1 MKKGILIFGVFFLF
15 LIQSKAQDST
25 AVAITLTLQQCV
37 EAAIKNNLDV
47 RQSDYGAQRDK
58 ANWQLAKGS
67 VLPFLSGDISHGR
80 QGGRNLNPYTNSY
93 NNQSSNFATYN
104 INGSLNIFNGLNI
117 QNTIRQYKLE
127 YEAGKLDLQ
136 QQRDYVTINVIL
148 AYLSV
153 LNNQDQ
159 LTLAKQQ
166 ADVSRQQVD
175 RLNILFKEG
184 EGEPNAFY
192 DLKGELATNE
202 LNIIST
208 KNALESAKISLAQ
221 LMNVPYQ
228 EDIVL
233 ERIYDSTTQPQM
245 YNGKVDDIYASAEN
259 NLAIVRAAQ
268 FHHLSALKGLQAAKG
283 SLYPRLSLSGGAG
296 TLYASTASLQNY
308 VGTTDVKS
316 PNYILV
322 NGVRDS
328 VFFPTDNFSSSKIN
342 YGDQLKNNFYSNFGI
357 TLSIPLL
364 NGLQTRNR
372 IKQARITAD
381 ETAFVEST
389 TKTQL
394 KQSIEQA
401 YVNNSTAFQR
411 YETLEQQVSD
421 FGESFRIAQI
431 KFEAG
436 VLTSVEFLVVK
447 TNLDRSRVNLISA
460 RYDYILRSKILDYYQ
475 SKPLW

>member
-1 MKKGILIFGVFFLF
+1 MKKGLLIIAGFLF
-15 LIQSKAQDST
+15 LLLRSKAQDSI
-25 AVAITLTLQQCV
+25 ANAQMLTLQQCV
-37 EAAIKNNLDV
+37 EAAIKNNFDV
-47 RQSDYGAQRDK
+47 RQSDYTAQRDK
-58 ANWQLAKGS
+58 ANWQVSKGS
-67 VLPFLSGDISHGR
+67 MLPFISGEIDHGR
-80 QGGRNLNPYTNSY
+80 QGGRNLNIYTNSY
-93 NNQSSNFATYN
+93 NTQSSTYAN
-104 INGSLNIFNGLNI
+104 YNVSGSLSIFNGLSI
-117 QNTIRQYKLE
+117 QNTIKQYRLE

-166 ADVSRQQVD
+166 ADVSRNQVY
-175 RLNILFKEG
+175 RLKILNNEG
-184 EGEPNAFY
+184 AIPPSDFH
-192 DLKGELATNE
+192 DLKGQLATDE

-208 KNALESAKISLAQ
+208 KNALETAKISLAQ
-221 LMNVPYQ
+221 LMNVPYE

-233 ERIYDSTTQPQM
+233 ERLYDSTTQPEM
-245 YNGKVDDIYASAEN
+245 YNGKVADIYTSAEK

-283 SLYPRLSLSGGAG
+283 SQYPRIGLFGGAG

-308 VGTTDVKS
+308 AGTVDVKS
-316 PNYILV
+316 PNYVLM

-328 VFFPTDNFSSSKIN
+328 VFFPTDNYTSSKIN
-342 YGDQLKNNFYSNFGI
+342 YGSQLKNNFNSQFGVA
-357 TLSIPLL
+357 LSIPIL

-372 IKQARITAD
+372 IKQARINAD
-381 ETAFVEST
+381 QTDFAEST

-394 KQSIEQA
+394 KQAIEQA
-401 YVNNSTAFQR
+401 YINNSTAFQR
-411 YETLEQQVSD
+411 YQTLEQQVND
-421 FGESFRIAQI
+421 FSESFREAQI
-431 KFEAG
+431 KFDAG
-436 VLTSVEFLVVK
+436 VLTSVEFLVIK
-447 TNLDRSRVNLISA
+447 TNLDRSRTNLISA